1 MILVYIQLFMIRDAL
16 QVLTCQL
23 YESEHVEYSNDSL
36 SFLLWGPAKA
46 NRCQANSSVLKKR
59 KTKKSLC
66 FIIFF
71 TKDRLIPS
79 WALPSKAPAAY
90 LGIILSTNLVPVI
103 MKSLLLTASSLFTL
117 TTTDKRDAK
126 PKLPW
131 QQSSP
136 SYPGQIHLIWK
147 SYLSNLHYATVYH
160 KAANSIEQ
168 PHCGFNYSA

>member
-1 MILVYIQLFMIRDAL
+1 MKVSMLNTAMIPCPFCCEAQLRLIGVKPTAVF
-16 QVLTCQL
+16 
-23 YESEHVEYSNDSL
+23 
-36 SFLLWGPAKA
+36 W
-46 NRCQANSSVLKKR
+46 KKER
-59 KTKKSLC
+59 QKKSLC